1 MACRIDDVGEFATES
16 IRGFVQANPGYVK
29 ACPGGVIRPTR
40 SRDNQVA
47 LVIGGGMGH
56 YPAFAGLVGPGMAQ
70 AAVQGNIFASPSAR
84 QVVDVCRRADQGR
97 GIILIFGNYEGDRLN
112 FNQAARTLR
121 AEGHDVRVL
130 PVTDDL
136 YSAPPDRI
144 QERRGIAGD
153 MAVFKIAGAACAAGM
168 DLDSVEAL
176 AMRANACTRSLGVAF
191 SGCTLPGSD
200 KPLFSVPE
208 GRMSLGLGIHG
219 EPGIGQTDP
228 PTIDGLADLLVRRL
242 MDERPVD
249 RQMHEAHVAPILNG
263 LGALKSDEL
272 FAVYDAVQRRLSQ
285 LGLRLIQP
293 LVGEFCTSFDMNG
306 LSLSLCWLDEELEPL
321 WCASAETP
329 ALHLGDRTDAN
340 QTDIDA
346 EMSVQEDGP
355 TEKEQQATPESKQAA
370 QSMARIM
377 QTVMQCVDDN
387 VDYLGRIDAVA
398 GDGDHGLGMQRG
410 AEAASKAADEAIA
423 TGSGC
428 RTALKEAAEAWADK
442 AGGTSGA
449 LWGELLASLAGH
461 LSDSSR
467 PGKEEI
473 AEGWRDADKQLME
486 FGGAKPGDKTMV
498 DAVHPFVQAFASCGD
513 SLANTWSHAAEAA
526 RHGAEETADMLP
538 KKGRAKAHGS
548 KDLGTPDPG
557 AVSFAMIV
565 QAVSPLLKDLASEE
579 QCNADKAVL
588 S

>member
-29 ACPGGVIRPTR
+29 ACPGGVICSTR
-40 SRDNQVA
+40 SRNDQVA

-56 YPAFAGLVGPGMAQ
+56 YPAFAGLVGPGMAH

-176 AMRANACTRSLGVAF
+176 AIRANACTRSLGVAF

-219 EPGIGQTDP
+219 EPGIGQTDR

-242 MDERPVD
+242 MDERPDD
-249 RQMHEAHVAPILNG
+249 RQMHGAHVAPILNG

-272 FAVYDAVQRRLSQ
+272 FAVYDAVQRHLSQ

-293 LVGEFCTSFDMNG
+293 LVGEFCTSFDMSG

-329 ALHLGDRTDAN
+329 ALHLGNHVDSS

-346 EMSVQEDGP
+346 QVSAQEDGP
-355 TEKEQQATPESKQAA
+355 TEKEEQATPESKQAA
-370 QSMARIM
+370 QSLARIM
-377 QTVMQCVDDN
+377 QTVMQCVNDN

-428 RTALKEAAEAWADK
+428 RTALKQAAEAWADK

-449 LWGELLASLAGH
+449 LWGELLTSLAGH

-473 AEGWRDADKQLME
+473 AEGWLDADKQLME
-486 FGGAKPGDKTMV
+486 FGGAKPGDKTMI
-498 DAVHPFVQAFASCGD
+498 DAVHPFVQAFTSGGD
-513 SLANTWSHAAEAA
+513 SLANTWRHAAEAA

-538 KKGRAKAHGS
+538 RKGRAKAHGS

-565 QAVSPLLKDLASEE
+565 QAVSPVLNDLASQE
-579 QCNADKAVL
+579 QCNADKVVL

>member
-29 ACPGGVIRPTR
+29 ACPGGVIRSTR
-40 SRDNQVA
+40 SRNDQVA

-56 YPAFAGLVGPGMAQ
+56 YPAFAGLVGPGMAH

-176 AMRANACTRSLGVAF
+176 AIRANACTRSLGVAF

-219 EPGIGQTDP
+219 EPGIGQTDR

-242 MDERPVD
+242 MDERPED
-249 RQMHEAHVAPILNG
+249 RQMHGAHVAPILNG

-272 FAVYDAVQRRLSQ
+272 FAVYDAVQRHLSQ

-293 LVGEFCTSFDMNG
+293 LVGEFCTSFDMSG
-306 LSLSLCWLDEELEPL
+306 LSLSLCWLDEDLEPL

-329 ALHLGDRTDAN
+329 ALHLGNHVDSS

-346 EMSVQEDGP
+346 QVSAQEDGP
-355 TEKEQQATPESKQAA
+355 TEKEEQATPESKQAA
-370 QSMARIM
+370 QSLARIM
-377 QTVMQCVDDN
+377 HTVMQCVNDN

-428 RTALKEAAEAWADK
+428 RTALKQAAEAWADK

-449 LWGELLASLAGH
+449 LWGELLTSLAGH

-486 FGGAKPGDKTMV
+486 FGGAKPGDKTMI
-498 DAVHPFVQAFASCGD
+498 DAVHPFVQAFTSGGD
-513 SLANTWSHAAEAA
+513 SLANTWSRAAEAA

-565 QAVSPLLKDLASEE
+565 QAVSPVLNDLASQE
-579 QCNADKAVL
+579 QSNADKVVL

>member
-16 IRGFVQANPGYVK
+16 IRGFVQANLGYVK
-29 ACPGGVIRPTR
+29 ACPGGVIRSTR
-40 SRDNQVA
+40 SRNDQVA

-56 YPAFAGLVGPGMAQ
+56 YPAFAGLVGPGMAH

-97 GIILIFGNYEGDRLN
+97 GVILIFGNYEGDRLN

-176 AMRANACTRSLGVAF
+176 AIRANACTRSLGVAF

-219 EPGIGQTDP
+219 EPGIGQTDR

-242 MDERPVD
+242 MDERPEG
-249 RQMHEAHVAPILNG
+249 RQMHGAHVAPILNG

-272 FAVYDAVQRRLSQ
+272 FAVYDAVQRHLSQ

-293 LVGEFCTSFDMNG
+293 LVGEFCTSFDMSG
-306 LSLSLCWLDEELEPL
+306 LSLSLCWLDEDLEPL

-329 ALHLGDRTDAN
+329 ALHLGNHVDPS

-346 EMSVQEDGP
+346 QVSSQEDGP
-355 TEKEQQATPESKQAA
+355 TEKEEQATPESKQAA
-370 QSMARIM
+370 QNLARIM
-377 QTVMQCVDDN
+377 HTVMQCVNDN

-423 TGSGC
+423 AGSGC

-449 LWGELLASLAGH
+449 LWGELLTSLAGH

-473 AEGWRDADKQLME
+473 AEGWLDADKQLME
-486 FGGAKPGDKTMV
+486 FGGAKPGDKTMI
-498 DAVHPFVQAFASCGD
+498 DAVHPFVQAFTSGGD
-513 SLANTWSHAAEAA
+513 SLANTWSRAAEAA

-548 KDLGTPDPG
+548 KDLGAPDPG

-565 QAVSPLLKDLASEE
+565 QAVSPVLNDLASQE
-579 QCNADKAVL
+579 QCNADKVVL

>member
-1 MACRIDDVGEFATES
+1 
-16 IRGFVQANPGYVK
+16 
-29 ACPGGVIRPTR
+29 
-40 SRDNQVA
+40 
-47 LVIGGGMGH
+47 
-56 YPAFAGLVGPGMAQ
+56 
-70 AAVQGNIFASPSAR
+70 
-84 QVVDVCRRADQGR
+84 
-97 GIILIFGNYEGDRLN
+97 
-112 FNQAARTLR
+112 
-121 AEGHDVRVL
+121 
-130 PVTDDL
+130 
-136 YSAPPDRI
+136 
-144 QERRGIAGD
+144 
-153 MAVFKIAGAACAAGM
+153 
-168 DLDSVEAL
+168 
-176 AMRANACTRSLGVAF
+176 
-191 SGCTLPGSD
+191 
-200 KPLFSVPE
+200 
-208 GRMSLGLGIHG
+208 
-219 EPGIGQTDP
+219 
-228 PTIDGLADLLVRRL
+228 
-242 MDERPVD
+242 
-249 RQMHEAHVAPILNG
+249 
-263 LGALKSDEL
+263 
-272 FAVYDAVQRRLSQ
+272 
-285 LGLRLIQP
+285 
-293 LVGEFCTSFDMNG
+293 
-306 LSLSLCWLDEELEPL
+306 
-321 WCASAETP
+321 
-329 ALHLGDRTDAN
+329 
-340 QTDIDA
+340 
-346 EMSVQEDGP
+346 
-355 TEKEQQATPESKQAA
+355 
-370 QSMARIM
+370 
-377 QTVMQCVDDN
+377 
-387 VDYLGRIDAVA
+387 
-398 GDGDHGLGMQRG
+398 MQRG

>member
-29 ACPGGVIRPTR
+29 ACPGGVIRSTR
-40 SRDNQVA
+40 SRNDQVA

-56 YPAFAGLVGPGMAQ
+56 YPAFAGLVGPGMAH

-176 AMRANACTRSLGVAF
+176 AIRANACTRSLGVAF

-219 EPGIGQTDP
+219 EPGIGQTDR

-242 MDERPVD
+242 MDERPDD
-249 RQMHEAHVAPILNG
+249 RQMHGAHMAPILNG

-272 FAVYDAVQRRLSQ
+272 FAVYDAVQRHLSQ

-293 LVGEFCTSFDMNG
+293 LVGEFCTSFDMSG

-329 ALHLGDRTDAN
+329 ALHLGNHVDSS

-346 EMSVQEDGP
+346 QVSAQEDGP
-355 TEKEQQATPESKQAA
+355 TEKEEQATPESKQAA

-377 QTVMQCVDDN
+377 QTVMQCVNDN

-423 TGSGC
+423 AGSGC
-428 RTALKEAAEAWADK
+428 RTALKQAAEAWADK
-442 AGGTSGA
+442 AGGT
-449 LWGELLASLAGH
+449 
-461 LSDSSR
+461 
-467 PGKEEI
+467 
-473 AEGWRDADKQLME
+473 
-486 FGGAKPGDKTMV
+486 
-498 DAVHPFVQAFASCGD
+498 
-513 SLANTWSHAAEAA
+513 
-526 RHGAEETADMLP
+526 
-538 KKGRAKAHGS
+538 
-548 KDLGTPDPG
+548 
-557 AVSFAMIV
+557 
-565 QAVSPLLKDLASEE
+565 
-579 QCNADKAVL
+579 
-588 S
+588 